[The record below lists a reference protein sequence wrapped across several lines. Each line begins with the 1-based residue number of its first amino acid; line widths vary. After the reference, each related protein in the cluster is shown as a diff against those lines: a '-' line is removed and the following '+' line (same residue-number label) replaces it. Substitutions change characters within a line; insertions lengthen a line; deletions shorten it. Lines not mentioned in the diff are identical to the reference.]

1 MSEPTKC
8 QLKQSSFLH
17 QACRLERQDPDL
29 MQQLSK
35 SILMHITLPVWRRAD
50 FPEIRDSIP
59 AILRKGTW
67 TEVERKEVTVDY
79 ICEAYPLERQTHVY
93 TDGLEEATRNGRGGT
108 FIKLNDGGTIH
119 HATLTGKYSTNH
131 KAEAEALRTA
141 ASILTD
147 NLKAIHTKMVIFS
160 DAFSIIQALPNPR
173 KKDRNDLAAALHT
186 LQQSTEK
193 TVIQWIPSHCNIPG
207 NAEADRLAKEGGGG
221 TATRKATSQL

>member
-67 TEVERKEVTVDY
+67 TEVERKAVTVDY

-119 HATLTGKYSTNH
+119 HAILTGKYSTTH
-131 KAEAEALRTA
+131 KAEAEALGTA

-147 NLKAIHTKMVIFS
+147 NMEAGHSHQGGHLLRCSLCHPSSPQTPRYKDLSDLGCRSPCPAAIH
-160 DAFSIIQALPNPR
+160 
-173 KKDRNDLAAALHT
+173 
-186 LQQSTEK
+186 
-193 TVIQWIPSHCNIPG
+193 
-207 NAEADRLAKEGGGG
+207 
-221 TATRKATSQL
+221 